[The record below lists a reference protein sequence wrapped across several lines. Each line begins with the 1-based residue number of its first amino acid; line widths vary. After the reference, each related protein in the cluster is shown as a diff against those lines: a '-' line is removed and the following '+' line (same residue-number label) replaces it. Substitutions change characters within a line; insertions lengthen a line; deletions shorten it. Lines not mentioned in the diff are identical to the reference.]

1 MSTPGMFPQTVSLTC
16 PLCGASL
23 QAEVYHLVDVGLEP
37 ELKSRLLRG
46 RLNVARCP
54 SCGGEGVI
62 AAPFLYHDPQKQLL
76 LAFIPPESQ
85 LNDQEQQRVIGGLT
99 NLILSYL
106 PPEERKAYLL
116 VPRVLLSYQGLLEA
130 ILQAE
135 GITPEMM
142 AAQRARLEVL
152 DRLMAALPDEGAFQ
166 DLVAEVDSR
175 LDEEFFAVL
184 EAYIEASR
192 QDGEEE
198 RVRALEE
205 LQGRLFAQSTYGRRL
220 TTQALLGSPIRPPI
234 SRQALLE
241 KMLAASS
248 PEEVGRLL
256 VYYRSTVDY
265 AFFQELTDRLESA
278 EREGQTEAAGRLRTL
293 RDTLLELSE
302 QVDREARAALE
313 RAADLLREL
322 LRATEPEAFVRERL
336 SEFDDAFFIVLGA
349 NLQAAQ
355 AAGREEVYRRL
366 QDLGML
372 VLEVAQERLPPEVR
386 LIRSLLDAEGD
397 EEVQAL
403 LEENRPQVNE
413 DLVVLMRDLADD
425 VAREK
430 AETAAQLRALADRV
444 EAWLGQRPGPM
455 N

>member
-1 MSTPGMFPQTVSLTC
+1 MTMPGMFSQMVSLTC
-16 PLCGASL
+16 PLCGASI
-23 QAEVYHLVDVGLEP
+23 QAEVYNLVDVGVNP
-37 ELKSRLLRG
+37 ELKARLLRG

-62 AAPFLYHDPQKQLL
+62 AAPLLYHDPQKQLL
-76 LAFIPPESQ
+76 LAFIPPETQ
-85 LNDQEQQRVIGGLT
+85 LDDQEQQRVIGGLT

-116 VPRVLLSYQGLLEA
+116 VPKVLLSYQGLLEA

-152 DRLMAALPDEGAFQ
+152 DRLMAAMPDEGAFQ
-166 DLVAEVDSR
+166 EAVAEVDSR

-198 RVRALEE
+198 QARALEE
-205 LQGRLFAQSTYGRRL
+205 LRGRLFEQSTYGRRL
-220 TTQALLGSPIRPPI
+220 TAQALVGSPSRPPL

-241 KMLAASS
+241 KMLAAPST
-248 PEEVGRLL
+248 EEVGRLL

-265 AFFQELTDRLESA
+265 AFFRELTDRLESA
-278 EREGQTEAAGRLRTL
+278 EREGRVEEAGRLRTL

-302 QVDREARAALE
+302 RVDQEARAALG

-322 LRATEPEAFVRERL
+322 LHSPEPETFVREHL
-336 SEFDDAFFIVLGA
+336 ADFDDAFFIVLGA

-355 AAGREEVYRRL
+355 EAGRQEVYRRL

-372 VLEVAQERLPPEVR
+372 VLEVAQEKLPPEVR
-386 LIRSLLDAEGD
+386 LIRNLLDAESD
-397 EEVQAL
+397 MEVETL
-403 LEENRPQVNE
+403 LEENKAQVDE
-413 DLVVLMRDLADD
+413 DLVLLMRDLAED
-425 VAREK
+425 VARER
-430 AETAAQLRALADRV
+430 AESAARLRELADRV
-444 EAWLGQRPGPM
+444 EAWLGHGTGPTG
-455 N
+455 

>member
-1 MSTPGMFPQTVSLTC
+1 MTMPGMFPQMVSLTC
-16 PLCGASL
+16 PLCGASI
-23 QAEVYHLVDVGLEP
+23 QAELYNLVDVGVNP
-37 ELKSRLLRG
+37 ELRSKLLRG
-46 RLNVARCP
+46 RINVARCA

-62 AAPFLYHDPQKQLL
+62 AAPLLYHDPQKQLL
-76 LAFIPPESQ
+76 LAFIPPETQ
-85 LNDQEQQRVIGGLT
+85 LDDQEQQRVIGGLT

-106 PPEERKAYLL
+106 PPEERKAYFL

-166 DLVAEVDSR
+166 EAVAEVDSR

-198 RVRALEE
+198 QARALEE
-205 LQGRLFAQSTYGRRL
+205 LRGRLFEQSTYGRRL
-220 TTQALLGSPIRPPI
+220 TAQALVGPPSRPPI

-248 PEEVGRLL
+248 PEEIGRLL
-256 VYYRSTVDY
+256 VYHRSTVDY
-265 AFFQELTDRLESA
+265 AFFQELTSRLASA
-278 EREGQTEAAGRLRTL
+278 EQEGRAEEAGRLRTL
-293 RDTLLELSE
+293 RDTLLELGE
-302 QVDREARAALE
+302 RVDREARAALE

-322 LRATEPEAFVRERL
+322 LRCPEPEAFIREHL
-336 SEFDDAFFIVLGA
+336 ADFDDAFFIVLGA

-355 AAGREEVYRRL
+355 AAGRQEAYRRL

-372 VLEVAQERLPPEVR
+372 VLEVAQEKLPPEVR
-386 LIRSLLDAEGD
+386 LIRSLLDAESD
-397 EEVQAL
+397 EEVETL
-403 LEENRPQVNE
+403 LEENKARVDE
-413 DLVVLMRDLADD
+413 DLVALMRDLADD
-425 VAREK
+425 VARER
-430 AETAAQLRALADRV
+430 AESAERLRTLADRV
-444 EAWLGQRPGPM
+444 ETWLGRRPESTG
-455 N
+455 

>member
-1 MSTPGMFPQTVSLTC
+1 MFPQMVSLTC
-16 PLCGASL
+16 PLCGASI
-23 QAEVYHLVDVGLEP
+23 QAEVYNLVDVGVNP
-37 ELKSRLLRG
+37 KLKSKLLRG

-62 AAPFLYHDPQKQLL
+62 AAPLLYHDPQKQLL
-76 LAFIPPESQ
+76 LAFIPPETQ
-85 LNDQEQQRVIGGLT
+85 LDDQDQQRVIGGLT

-116 VPRVLLSYQGLLEA
+116 VPKVLLSYQGLLEA

-142 AAQRARLEVL
+142 AAQRAHLEVL
-152 DRLMAALPDEGAFQ
+152 DRLMAVLPDKEAFQ

-175 LDEEFFAVL
+175 LDEEFFVVL

-198 RVRALEE
+198 QVLALKE
-205 LQGRLFAQSTYGRRL
+205 LRGRLLEQSTYGRRL
-220 TTQALLGSPIRPPI
+220 AAQVLVGPPSRPSI

-256 VYYRSTVDY
+256 VYHRSTVDY
-265 AFFQELTDRLESA
+265 TFFQELTSRLESA
-278 EREGQTEAAGRLRTL
+278 EQEGREEEAGRLRML
-293 RDTLLELSE
+293 RETLLELS
-302 QVDREARAALE
+302 QRVDQEARAALE
-313 RAADLLREL
+313 QAADLLRGL
-322 LRATEPEAFVRERL
+322 LRSPEPEAFIREHL
-336 SEFDDAFFIVLGA
+336 ADFDDAFFIVLGA

-355 AAGREEVYRRL
+355 ETGHQEVYRRL

-372 VLEVAQERLPPEVR
+372 VLEVAQEKLPPEIR
-386 LIRSLLDAEGD
+386 LIRSLLDAEND
-397 EEVQAL
+397 KEVETL
-403 LEENRPQVNE
+403 LEENKAQVDE
-413 DLVVLMRDLADD
+413 DLVALMRDLAED

-430 AETAAQLRALADRV
+430 AESAARLRELADRV
-444 EAWLGQRPGPM
+444 EGWLGRGAGLM
-455 N
+455 SS